1 MDSNVG
7 KKLND
12 VLSGIDKNKLNSA
25 KRSVEEFIS
34 TKEGQKIKEE
44 LKGMDKDKLI
54 NNFMKM
60 DTDKL
65 RDMLKKANLS
75 GLSGTDIENILKK
88 LK

>member
-1 MDSNVG
+1 MDSGVG
-7 KKLND
+7 KKLNE
-12 VLSGIDKNKLNSA
+12 VLSGIDKGKLNFA

-34 TKEGQKIKEE
+34 TKDGQKLKEE

-54 NNFMKM
+54 NSFMKM

-65 RDMLKKANLS
+65 KDMLGKANLS
-75 GLSGTDIENILKK
+75 GLSGKDLENILKK

>member
-12 VLSGIDKNKLNSA
+12 ILSGIDQEKLNSA

-54 NNFMKM
+54 NNFMNM
-60 DTDKL
+60 NTNKL
-65 RDMLKKANLS
+65 KDMIGKANLS
-75 GLSGTDIENILKK
+75 GLKGTDIENILKK
-88 LK
+88 YK

>member
-1 MDSNVG
+1 MDSNVE

-12 VLSGIDKNKLNSA
+12 VLSGIDKGKLNSA

-44 LKGMDKDKLI
+44 LKGMDKNKLI
-54 NNFMKM
+54 NSFMKM
-60 DTDKL
+60 DTNEL
-65 RDMLKKANLS
+65 RTMLEKANLA
-75 GLSGTDIENILKK
+75 GLSGTDIQNILKR

>member
-12 VLSGIDKNKLNSA
+12 VLSGIDKDKLNSA
-25 KRSVEEFIS
+25 KRSVEQFIS

-44 LKGMDKDKLI
+44 LKGMDKNKLI

-60 DTDKL
+60 DTNEL
-65 RDMLKKANLS
+65 RNMLGKANLS
-75 GLSGTDIENILKK
+75 GLSGTDIENMLKRFK
-88 LK
+88 